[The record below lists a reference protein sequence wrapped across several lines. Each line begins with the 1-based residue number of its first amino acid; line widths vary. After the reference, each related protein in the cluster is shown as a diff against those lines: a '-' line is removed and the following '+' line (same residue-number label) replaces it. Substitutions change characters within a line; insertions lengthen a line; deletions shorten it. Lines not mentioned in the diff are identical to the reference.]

1 MLINIMRDVVFKT
14 TLMKQIITNYFT
26 HGFQTLQFC
35 PNFFKCRT
43 KIQLDTKNIFIVLLK
58 ELEFDLYDY
67 EHKRM
72 LCDTSETDRDF
83 SFSELAPK
91 RLFDSK
97 DTIINIADE
106 VLDDVNFKPSQ
117 NTFGTPVVLRRG
129 DFNSRYFII

>member
-1 MLINIMRDVVFKT
+1 M
-14 TLMKQIITNYFT
+14 
-26 HGFQTLQFC
+26 
-35 PNFFKCRT
+35 
-43 KIQLDTKNIFIVLLK
+43 LLK

-72 LCDTSETDRDF
+72 LCDNSETDRDF

-106 VLDDVNFKPSQ
+106 VLDDVMPSQ
-117 NTFGTPVVLRRG
+117 NTFGAPVVLRRG